1 MNKLHEALSDFI
13 DVTNDL
19 RQKLRDAGADDNGV
33 LNFFA
38 QAYAIAGI
46 ETETDPNTLVRILAI
61 HSVGLSHM
69 IEDPDISEED
79 LRGRLR
85 SDLRLTEHE
94 LDAALRCQSE
104 EDAMPMVVSAVTGE
118 A

>member
-1 MNKLHEALSDFI
+1 MKDLHDILSHFI

-19 RQKLRDAGADDNGV
+19 RRKLRDAGADDNGV

-46 ETETDPNTLVRILAI
+46 ETKTSPDTLVRILAI
-61 HSVGLSHM
+61 HSVGLEHM
-69 IEDPDISEED
+69 IDDPNISEED
-79 LRGRLR
+79 LREKLQN
-85 SDLRLTEHE
+85 DLKLTASE
-94 LDAALRCQSE
+94 LTAALRCQASDNE
-104 EDAMPMVVSAVTGE
+104 IPMLASSVTGE

>member
-1 MNKLHEALSDFI
+1 MKDLHEALSHFI

-19 RQKLRDAGADDNGV
+19 RRKLRDAGADDNGV

-38 QAYAIAGI
+38 QAYAIAGL

-61 HSVGLSHM
+61 HSVGLEHM
-69 IEDPDISEED
+69 MENPELSE
-79 LRGRLR
+79 
-85 SDLRLTEHE
+85 SDLRERLQKELKLTAGE
-94 LDAALRCQSE
+94 LNAALRCHA
-104 EDAMPMVVSAVTGE
+104 EDDDIPMMVSSITGE

>member
-1 MNKLHEALSDFI
+1 MKDLHEALSHFI

-19 RQKLRDAGADDNGV
+19 RRKLRDAGADDNGV

-46 ETETDPNTLVRILAI
+46 ETQTTPDTLVRILAI
-61 HSVGLSHM
+61 HSVGLEHM
-69 IEDPDISEED
+69 IENPNISEED
-79 LRGRLR
+79 LRKQLQ

-94 LDAALRCQSE
+94 LNAALRCQPDE
-104 EDAMPMVVSAVTGE
+104 ESLPMVVSTVTGE